1 MNGSNERNPR
11 LQSGRIKRIYARPGF
26 AGLRNLDQDPERRLL
41 LSTIFLFGEYFK
53 PMQVIPMV
61 LAAKCGNQ
69 PKKAEAAT
77 KKAAAAKA

>member
-1 MNGSNERNPR
+1 M
-11 LQSGRIKRIYARPGF
+11 KRYYARPAFNGV
-26 AGLRNLDQDPERRLL
+26 RNLDSEPERKLL

-69 PKKAEAAT
+69 PE
-77 KKAAAAKA
+77 KAAAAKA

>member
-1 MNGSNERNPR
+1 MSAIPDFSLGGSSASTHG
-11 LQSGRIKRIYARPGF
+11 QGF

>member
-1 MNGSNERNPR
+1 MPTHDSVRNPR

-61 LAAKCGNQ
+61 LAAKFGV
-69 PKKAEAAT
+69 E
-77 KKAAAAKA
+77 KAAAAKA

>member
-1 MNGSNERNPR
+1 MI
-11 LQSGRIKRIYARPGF
+11 QSGIPDFSLGGSSASTHGQGF

-61 LAAKCGNQ
+61 LAAKFG
-69 PKKAEAAT
+69 AE
-77 KKAAAAKA
+77 KAAAAKA

>member
-1 MNGSNERNPR
+1 M
-11 LQSGRIKRIYARPGF
+11 KRIYARPGF

>member
-1 MNGSNERNPR
+1 
-11 LQSGRIKRIYARPGF
+11 
-26 AGLRNLDQDPERRLL
+26 
-41 LSTIFLFGEYFK
+41 
-53 PMQVIPMV
+53 MQVIPMV